1 MLLEQAL
8 LENALE
14 LLLEVNQMKSLT
26 KQIEQLVLNE
36 ENVER
41 RHLLGKLA
49 TCINMNVV
57 AEDRDKDPLW
67 FDGKLGKLSVA
78 ELGAQTVMVN

>member
-1 MLLEQAL
+1 
-8 LENALE
+8 
-14 LLLEVNQMKSLT
+14 MKSLT

-49 TCINMNVV
+49 TSINMNVA

-67 FDGKLGKLSVA
+67 FDGKLGKH
-78 ELGAQTVMVN
+78 GAMGEGYPCLENNGML

>member
-41 RHLLGKLA
+41 RYLLGKLA
-49 TCINMNVV
+49 TSINMNVA

-67 FDGKLGKLSVA
+67 FDGKHVKHGIP
-78 ELGAQTVMVN
+78 MP